1 MRHIANDC
9 LSALIDCDLLHSD
22 GLIAPTPVSL
32 ERLHLRR
39 KGPGELIE
47 CTLRAILLRHI
58 FHIGETQSRDMQE
71 SAHALGLQTHIIN
84 AGTEGVID
92 SALEALAQLRA
103 DGFVV
108 GNSEFFPWRA
118 E

>member
-1 MRHIANDC
+1 
-9 LSALIDCDLLHSD
+9 
-22 GLIAPTPVSL
+22 
-32 ERLHLRR
+32 
-39 KGPGELIE
+39 
-47 CTLRAILLRHI
+47 LLRHI